1 VLGPRLGA
9 SCLEA
14 GGLATAQHR
23 WVTGADRPELPR
35 SSTEL
40 APGCAARKG
49 WPYSR
54 AAPRGAH
61 SSSVGPGCPH
71 LRPRVWTVVLKA
83 RQKRQPVS
91 HDGPAQGRPRDAPA
105 PSPRPS
111 KQHPRDCSALSS
123 LVSPQ
128 HYGGPLLT
136 NSSQPSC
143 GREIELGWPISRCPR
158 RQSSACGLAGRRQ
171 PTAPEPS
178 PRRGR
183 RTRMDICPEACRCRC
198 DSPSRLHATLRMV
211 LNGSEGRDSRGRRRT
226 WIGSPRR

>member
-1 VLGPRLGA
+1 LRAAGLNDPAVNVLGPRLGA

-61 SSSVGPGCPH
+61 SLLWSLAARICGLG
-71 LRPRVWTVVLKA
+71 VWTVLLKLG
-83 RQKRQPVS
+83 RNGSRWLTT
-91 HDGPAQGRPRDAPA
+91 GPREGALEMPPA

-111 KQHPRDCSALSS
+111 K
-123 LVSPQ
+123 
-128 HYGGPLLT
+128 
-136 NSSQPSC
+136 
-143 GREIELGWPISRCPR
+143 
-158 RQSSACGLAGRRQ
+158 
-171 PTAPEPS
+171 
-178 PRRGR
+178 
-183 RTRMDICPEACRCRC
+183 
-198 DSPSRLHATLRMV
+198 
-211 LNGSEGRDSRGRRRT
+211 
-226 WIGSPRR
+226 

>member
-1 VLGPRLGA
+1 VVGPHLGV

-14 GGLATAQHR
+14 ARLATVKRRWGPVRIVRSYRGPVQNSLLAAQHEKAGR
-23 WVTGADRPELPR
+23 IPVGLRLP
-35 SSTEL
+35 
-40 APGCAARKG
+40 P
-49 WPYSR
+49 
-54 AAPRGAH
+54 GAH

-158 RQSSACGLAGRRQ
+158 RQSSLAVWPVGANPLRPNLVHAAGEEREWIYALRRAAAVA
-171 PTAPEPS
+171 TALPGCM
-178 PRRGR
+178 RRSGW
-183 RTRMDICPEACRCRC
+183 
-198 DSPSRLHATLRMV
+198 S
-211 LNGSEGRDSRGRRRT
+211 
-226 WIGSPRR
+226 